1 MEKKGVTKV
10 TIEEKREKVK
20 QALLLY
26 GVTDRTWVG
35 EKTFE
40 EQVEDSLKGG
50 VTCIQLREKTLN
62 ETEFL
67 EEAKKIKKLTQKYQ
81 VPLIINDNVEIAL
94 ASDAD
99 GVHVGQKDAKAMDV
113 RKKLGA
119 DKIIGVS
126 ARTVEQAKEA
136 EQMGADYLGVGA
148 VFGTTTKGDANK
160 ISLEIL
166 KEICKSVSIP
176 VVAIGG
182 VCEEN
187 ILQLKDSG
195 VAGVAVVS
203 GIYAKSDIK
212 GSSRELAELAKEI
225 VK

>member
-1 MEKKGVTKV
+1 M

-26 GVTDRTWVG
+26 GVTDRSWVG
-35 EKTFE
+35 KETLE
-40 EQVEDSLKGG
+40 EQIEDSLKGG

-67 EEAKKIKKLTQKYQ
+67 EEAKKIKKLTEAYQ

-99 GVHVGQKDAKAMDV
+99 GVHVGQKDAKAQDV
-113 RKKLGA
+113 RKKLGEE
-119 DKIIGVS
+119 KIIGVS

-136 EQMGADYLGVGA
+136 EAMGADYLGVGA

-160 ISLEIL
+160 ISLDVL
-166 KEICKSVSIP
+166 KEICESVSIP

-187 ILQLKDSG
+187 ILQLKDCG
-195 VAGVAVVS
+195 VAGAAVVS
-203 GIYAKSDIK
+203 GIYGKTDIK
-212 GSSRELAELAKEI
+212 ESSRTLSELAKKI
-225 VK
+225 VE

>member
-1 MEKKGVTKV
+1 M

-26 GVTDRTWVG
+26 GVTDRAWVG
-35 EKTFE
+35 DKTFE
-40 EQVEDSLKGG
+40 EQIEDSLKGG
-50 VTCIQLREKTLN
+50 VTCIQLREKSLK
-62 ETEFL
+62 EDEFL
-67 EEAKKIKKLTQKYQ
+67 EEAKVIRKLTKEYQ
-81 VPLIINDNVEIAL
+81 IPLIINDNVEIAL

-99 GVHVGQKDAKAMDV
+99 GVHVGQKDARVMEV
-113 RKKLGA
+113 RKRLGA

-160 ISLEIL
+160 ISMEVL
-166 KEICKSVSIP
+166 KEICESVSIP

-187 ILQLKDSG
+187 ILQLKGSG

-203 GIYAKSDIK
+203 GIYAKPNIK
-212 GSSRELAELAKEI
+212 ESSKKLAELAKEI
-225 VK
+225 TK

>member
-1 MEKKGVTKV
+1 M

-26 GVTDRTWVG
+26 GVTDRAWVG
-35 EKTFE
+35 NKTFE
-40 EQVEDSLKGG
+40 EQIEDSLKGG
-50 VTCIQLREKTLN
+50 VTCIQLREKSLK
-62 ETEFL
+62 EDEFL
-67 EEAKKIKKLTQKYQ
+67 EEAKVIKKLTKKYQ
-81 VPLIINDNVEIAL
+81 IPLIINDNVEIAL

-99 GVHVGQKDAKAMDV
+99 GVHVGQKDASAMEV
-113 RKKLGA
+113 RKRLGA

-160 ISLEIL
+160 ISMEVL
-166 KEICKSVSIP
+166 KEICESVSIP

-187 ILQLKDSG
+187 ILNLKGSG

-203 GIYAKSDIK
+203 GIYAKSNIK
-212 GSSRELAELAKEI
+212 ESSKKLAELAKEI
-225 VK
+225 TK

>member
-1 MEKKGVTKV
+1 M

-26 GVTDRTWVG
+26 GVTDRAWVG
-35 EKTFE
+35 EKTLE

-62 ETEFL
+62 EAEFL
-67 EEAKKIKKLTQKYQ
+67 EEARKMKKLTQKYQ

-113 RKKLGA
+113 RKKLGD

-160 ISLEIL
+160 ISLAVL
-166 KEICKSVSIP
+166 KEICESVSIP

-187 ILQLKDSG
+187 IWQLKGSG

-203 GIYAKSDIK
+203 GIYAKPDIK
-212 GSSRELAELAKEI
+212 ESSEKLAELAKEI

>member
-1 MEKKGVTKV
+1 M

-26 GVTDRTWVG
+26 GVTDRAWVG
-35 EKTFE
+35 DKTFE
-40 EQVEDSLKGG
+40 EQIEDSLKGG
-50 VTCIQLREKTLN
+50 VTCIQLREKSLK
-62 ETEFL
+62 EDEFL
-67 EEAKKIKKLTQKYQ
+67 EEAKIIKKLTKEYQ
-81 VPLIINDNVEIAL
+81 IPLIINDNVEIAL

-99 GVHVGQKDAKAMDV
+99 GVHVGQKDAGAMEV

-160 ISLEIL
+160 ISMEVL
-166 KEICKSVSIP
+166 KEICESVSIP

-187 ILQLKDSG
+187 VLQLKGSG

-203 GIYAKSDIK
+203 GIYAKPDIK
-212 GSSRELAELAKEI
+212 ESSKKLAELAKEI
-225 VK
+225 VQ

>member
-1 MEKKGVTKV
+1 ME
-10 TIEEKREKVK
+10 
-20 QALLLY
+20 
-26 GVTDRTWVG
+26 
-35 EKTFE
+35 
-40 EQVEDSLKGG
+40 
-50 VTCIQLREKTLN
+50 
-62 ETEFL
+62 
-67 EEAKKIKKLTQKYQ
+67 
-81 VPLIINDNVEIAL
+81 
-94 ASDAD
+94 
-99 GVHVGQKDAKAMDV
+99 V

-160 ISLEIL
+160 ISMEVL
-166 KEICKSVSIP
+166 KEICESVSIP

-187 ILQLKDSG
+187 VLQLKGSG

-203 GIYAKSDIK
+203 GIYAKPDIK
-212 GSSRELAELAKEI
+212 ESSKKLAELAKEI
-225 VK
+225 VQ